1 MRNLSRSRSRP
12 CGGCDFE
19 TPDAEPTTGTGRV
32 LVAEEPRRLTPAF
45 WRLFTLLYAHRGS
58 VIDNDRLL
66 AELYQEME

>member
-1 MRNLSRSRSRP
+1 
-12 CGGCDFE
+12 
-19 TPDAEPTTGTGRV
+19 V

-66 AELYQEME
+66 AELYREME